1 MLPVEHLHFGFT
13 LPEVIGPIAL
23 QDLQAVYGVLVRA
36 AAETG
41 VS

>member
-1 MLPVEHLHFGFT
+1 MLPVEHLHVGFT

-23 QDLQAVYGVLVRA
+23 QDLQAVYVLVRA